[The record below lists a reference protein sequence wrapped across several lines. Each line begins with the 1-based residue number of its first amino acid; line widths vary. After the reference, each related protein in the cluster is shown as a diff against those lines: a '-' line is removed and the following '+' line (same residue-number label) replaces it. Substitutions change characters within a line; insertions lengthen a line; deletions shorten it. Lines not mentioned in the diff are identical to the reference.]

1 MLNQPFRQDHAAS
14 PGLELRR
21 IFAHMEEAP
30 EISARWQQVENLLR
44 ERFGKVPDME
54 AILFLIGVQE
64 LGQTGRKF
72 TKEQKQD
79 LMHIAV
85 CTLLSQSGYYKL
97 EGTDADGWPHFS
109 ELKPVSGMDLEGQET
124 FLKAHIIRYFEARA
138 NLPKFDH
145 ADR

>member
-1 MLNQPFRQDHAAS
+1 MVDTS
-14 PGLELRR
+14 D
-21 IFAHMEEAP
+21 
-30 EISARWQQVENLLR
+30 ISARWKQVEDLMQQ
-44 ERFGKVPDME
+44 RFGKVPDLE

-85 CTLLSQSGYYKL
+85 CTLLSQSGYYKR
-97 EGTDADGWPHFS
+97 EGVDGDGWPHFT

-124 FLKAHIIRYFEARA
+124 FLKAHIIHYFDARA
-138 NLPKFDH
+138 NLPRFDH